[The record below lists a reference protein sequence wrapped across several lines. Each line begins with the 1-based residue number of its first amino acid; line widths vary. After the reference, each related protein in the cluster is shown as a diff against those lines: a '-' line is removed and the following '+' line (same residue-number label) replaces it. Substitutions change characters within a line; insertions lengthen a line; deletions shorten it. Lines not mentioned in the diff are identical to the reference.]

1 MAKIF
6 EDELMDLQAD
16 YVSLCMEAMEGIADE
31 IFIYISIEA
40 DRRELYKTSEHDNG
54 RKQSAL

>member
-6 EDELMDLQAD
+6 EDELMELQAD

-31 IFIYISIEA
+31 IFIYISNLAYGLQHI
-40 DRRELYKTSEHDNG
+40 
-54 RKQSAL
+54 